1 MDAHFLYQ
9 IYLALVV
16 IGVGLF
22 AYFLPADIAYSRG
35 HPHLIRS
42 CWLICS

>member
-1 MDAHFLYQ
+1 MYFLYQ

-22 AYFLPADIAYSRG
+22 AYFIG
-35 HPHLIRS
+35 
-42 CWLICS
+42 